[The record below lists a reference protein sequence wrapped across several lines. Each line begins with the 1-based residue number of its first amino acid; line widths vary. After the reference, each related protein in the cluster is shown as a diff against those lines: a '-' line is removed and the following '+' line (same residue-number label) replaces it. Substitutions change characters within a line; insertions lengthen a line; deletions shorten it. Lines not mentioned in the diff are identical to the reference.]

1 MAVAK
6 SNARVN
12 REHSKISGVRRIDAG
27 LLRRWDKMSLVII
40 RGRRG
45 PIKLFAGGGDLV
57 SGGFGFAAQG
67 GHGGIVGR

>member
-1 MAVAK
+1 VAVAK

-12 REHSKISGVRRIDAG
+12 RDHSKVSGVWRIDAG
-27 LLRRWDKMSLVII
+27 LSDGGTKWLVTV